1 MQTKI
6 ISGHHTKMVKAFNSD
21 TLYVLDKD
29 ADITFSVEAN
39 EFAVGIAGL
48 PPALDAVVTH
58 RNFLIEGDISISG
71 GNSIGVAVGSNNS
84 DGGGKLTVAKSAS
97 ITTSATAILA
107 TADHERIVNQGKLMS
122 GTGIEFTGHGVSV
135 QNDGAISGS
144 DTGIDAGFH
153 GGRIVNNGSIAS
165 AHNGIWALV
174 DGTSELRIVN
184 NGTINSDG
192 YGIGLSNL
200 AGAKSVVVNH
210 GSITGTDYAIIGNF
224 SSATEMVR
232 NTGTISGRVW
242 LGNGNDIYDGRGGTA
257 TDVSGG
263 ADNDLY
269 IVTDTA
275 TNMYEM
281 TSEGTDTVKA
291 SVNWTLAG
299 NFENLTLF
307 GHDGLTGKGNGAAN
321 TLRGN
326 AGSNILFG
334 LDGSDL
340 LNGGKGDDS
349 LYGGFQAD
357 TFAFSKG
364 SGHDQIMDFANGLDT
379 IDLRGM
385 DAIDSFADIQAAA
398 KQVGSNVVMT
408 FAGGE
413 TLTVANLSLVAM
425 TQDDFMF

>member
-1 MQTKI
+1 MQTKTI
-6 ISGHHTKMVKAFNSD
+6 TGHHTKMVKAFNSD

-29 ADITFSVEAN
+29 ADITFSAQAD
-39 EFAVGIAGL
+39 EFVVGIAGF
-48 PPALDAVVTH
+48 PPALDVVVAH
-58 RNFLIEGDISISG
+58 RNFLIEGDISIG
-71 GNSIGVAVGSNNS
+71 GSNSVGIGVGSNNN

-97 ITTSATAILA
+97 ISTGATAILA
-107 TADHERIVNQGKLMS
+107 TADHERILNQGKLMS
-122 GTGIEFTGHGVSV
+122 GTGINYSGEGVSV
-135 QNDGAISGS
+135 RNDGAISGS
-144 DTGIDAGFH
+144 DIGIDAGFH

-165 AHNGIWALV
+165 AHNGIRAIV
-174 DGTSELRIVN
+174 DGTSEFKIVN

-224 SSATEMVR
+224 SSAIETVR

-269 IVTDTA
+269 IVNDTA
-275 TNMYEM
+275 TKMYEM
-281 TSEGTDTVKA
+281 ANEGTDTVKA
-291 SVNWTLAG
+291 SVNWTLAD

-321 TLRGN
+321 ILKGN
-326 AGSNILFG
+326 TASNMLFG

-340 LNGGKGDDS
+340 LNGGKGDDY
-349 LYGGFQAD
+349 LYGGFQGD

-364 SGHDQIMDFANGLDT
+364 SGHDLVMDFANGLDT
-379 IDLRGM
+379 IDLRGI

-398 KQVGSNVVMT
+398 KQVSANVVMT

-413 TLTVANLSLVAM
+413 TLTVANFSLAAM